1 MLLILTGSLKP
12 LRLIFEDLLG
22 PIHSC
27 NPNWNDTVLGLK
39 KRDLLKESL
48 SAIAHQV
55 VCQRLYV
62 EFNDQLNAI
71 SDSMEF

>member
-1 MLLILTGSLKP
+1 MLNFFLGLLKP

-22 PIHSC
+22 PVHSC
-27 NPNWNDTVLGLK
+27 NPNWSDSILGLK

-48 SAIAHQV
+48 SAIVQHV

-62 EFNDQLNAI
+62 EFNDQLNALCE
-71 SDSMEF
+71 SMEL